1 MKDTGYQR
9 SLCLRL
15 YEYLQHGIS
24 VQEKKEIK
32 VKTAV
37 KTMKITNTVVNNVV
51 EETVGKDA
59 VKIVD
64 YLKDRK
70 NISDFKIAEST
81 KLNIQLVRN
90 LLYQLNA
97 WNMVTYMRKKDRLKG
112 WYISYFTFNRAAIKD
127 VMEKIRKDKLEK
139 FQERLENEES
149 GKVFFIC
156 SNLCSRLD
164 IDAALQFDFK
174 CPECGKLL
182 NQQDNTKTKEHLKQK
197 IKELQIAG

>member
-1 MKDTGYQR
+1 VFKKRRKSSSNG
-9 SLCLRL
+9 
-15 YEYLQHGIS
+15 G
-24 VQEKKEIK
+24 EK
-32 VKTAV
+32 
-37 KTMKITNTVVNNVV
+37 MKITNTVVNNVV

-97 WNMVTYMRKKDRLKG
+97 WNMVTYIRRKDRLKG

-127 VMEKIRKDKLEK
+127 VMEKVRRDKLER
-139 FQERLENEES
+139 FQERLENEEA

-164 IDAALQFDFK
+164 IDSALQYDFK

-197 IKELQIAG
+197 IKELQVAG